1 MNKCTER
8 VYNGLI
14 KENPTFV
21 LMLVCVRH
29 LRLRHLQSMELVWDF
44 QQQLYWSFPIC

>member
-21 LMLVCVRH
+21 LMLGMLSLIH
-29 LRLRHLQSMELVWDF
+29 
-44 QQQLYWSFPIC
+44 I